1 MGLGSKYE
9 GRSGVLTLSKFC
21 PKKYS
26 LLLKKRF
33 GVSSALRPLVKVDG
47 ILFVLFV
54 MGDCAGLIRGDCMRM
69 WMCGEGSLTVF
80 VGSV

>member
-1 MGLGSKYE
+1 MGLGSRYD

-33 GVSSALRPLVKVDG
+33 GVSSALRPLVKVEG

-54 MGDCAGLIRGDCMRM
+54 MGD
-69 WMCGEGSLTVF
+69 
-80 VGSV
+80 